1 MVVIFSQFAICCLTE
16 QPRVGRKLKVEPNI
30 NNLVLLLVILKSSK
44 EMRLHMKKIILEV
57 ERQDKY
63 TGVKHKVKV
72 AFVPNE
78 SD

>member
-1 MVVIFSQFAICCLTE
+1 
-16 QPRVGRKLKVEPNI
+16 
-30 NNLVLLLVILKSSK
+30 
-44 EMRLHMKKIILEV
+44 MKKIILEV

-63 TGVKHKVKV
+63 TGVKYKVKV